1 MSDLEL
7 EIIRYKK
14 LMELK
19 KQVEKKRAESEKP
32 KEINP
37 REILSKFFVDRAWEV
52 FEAAKY
58 QYPEVA
64 DYVERV
70 LVKLISEGRIK
81 EKISG
86 EELYGLFLRLGAR
99 VRLPTRI
106 NIIEDGKVK
115 SLEQKIKESISE

>member
-7 EIIRYKK
+7 EMIRYRK

-19 KQVEKKRAESEKP
+19 RQVEKRRIESEKP

-37 REILSKFFVDRAWEV
+37 REILNKFFVDRAWEV

-64 DYVERV
+64 DYVEKV
-70 LVKLISEGRIK
+70 LVKLISEGKIK
-81 EKISG
+81 ERISG

-115 SLEQKIKESISE
+115 SLEQKIKEAISE